1 MHQIIGGASREEG
14 SGQLQQVERSGGAS
28 PARQPLSPGFTS
40 RSIRTAVRVPQQI
53 RMFSVSEI
61 TNPEHVKLSA
71 GAEKAVV
78 FSEKSRYTQIEH
90 FVIFVCI
97 LFFYL
102 LLSNLIK

>member
-1 MHQIIGGASREEG
+1 
-14 SGQLQQVERSGGAS
+14 
-28 PARQPLSPGFTS
+28 
-40 RSIRTAVRVPQQI
+40 
-53 RMFSVSEI
+53 MFSVSEI